1 MSAVLA
7 AALTLTL
14 PGVAHAAETSS
25 TSSETTTLTF
35 TDTGGVSWTPPVG
48 VEKISVEMAGGAG
61 ASFIREGQGGYGG
74 RAGRLEFDL
83 PVTSG
88 DDLLFVGATAG
99 GISKAHLP
107 GLGYLNG
114 GSGGD
119 RSGGAQRGGGGG
131 GASAVLLNDDL
142 VAVAGGGGGVGGS
155 VQTEPT
161 FSNPFRWRFGGSG
174 GWGTSGTDLAG
185 DDGVYGGHPGKGGSA
200 GTETGKSGTNGSKA
214 ANLTSSGGGGGG
226 GGGWPSGNGGQSGK
240 KAFSTSTGG
249 GGAGGASFTSSAVQN
264 PRLTTSA
271 DGDGY
276 VKISYENP
284 VKITLTAPTLVAAE
298 VPHNAH
304 VTVFGDNDVTVKPG
318 KVILTVGN
326 TFLGVDDVIDGRV
339 DFRYSLPQGQ
349 HTLTAEFTSRDRTQ
363 HATTSVDVVIGPS
376 PAASSVTLDELPT
389 RVAGG
394 STVTVT
400 GTLHASDAA
409 VDKEQQIS
417 LNVNGQR
424 MWSRSDADGR
434 FSFSFQ
440 APSHPSA
447 FTIRAQ
453 FDGNDAIGPS
463 MSGTMRIETY
473 DDQSVVALN
482 VSPTDAVYGEPVSV
496 NATVSP
502 EDGSG
507 DAASGLVLLSDG
519 DEYIAMAALD
529 GNGNAAFDDLLLPVG
544 TTTLTAVYGGDD
556 VYSGSHSPST
566 DVTVAAAST
575 ETRLAVE
582 SPSGRAGEPVD
593 VDVVVAADARST
605 FEPRGVVEILAGD
618 EVVATAATGEDGD
631 DTPRDGIAR
640 FHLELGDLDAGTHS
654 FTARFVASPG
664 FSDSASDEATV
675 SLRAIDTFL
684 EATPTDISI
693 SESDT
698 AVIEAHVTVT
708 GASLARQTPQEPHGS
723 VYATIAGE
731 LFGTPAVVDEQTGTA
746 ELRLSGF
753 DPGVHDVIV
762 TFQPDSS
769 TLAESTARVHV
780 AVAEDGPSDADSDS
794 GANADSEGSSQES
807 LPATGQREGTW
818 VVPAVLALLMSAT
831 GLALIM
837 RRRTHA

>member
-1 MSAVLA
+1 
-7 AALTLTL
+7 
-14 PGVAHAAETSS
+14 
-25 TSSETTTLTF
+25 
-35 TDTGGVSWTPPVG
+35 
-48 VEKISVEMAGGAG
+48 
-61 ASFIREGQGGYGG
+61 
-74 RAGRLEFDL
+74 
-83 PVTSG
+83 
-88 DDLLFVGATAG
+88 
-99 GISKAHLP
+99 
-107 GLGYLNG
+107 
-114 GSGGD
+114 
-119 RSGGAQRGGGGG
+119 
-131 GASAVLLNDDL
+131 
-142 VAVAGGGGGVGGS
+142 
-155 VQTEPT
+155 
-161 FSNPFRWRFGGSG
+161 
-174 GWGTSGTDLAG
+174 
-185 DDGVYGGHPGKGGSA
+185 
-200 GTETGKSGTNGSKA
+200 
-214 ANLTSSGGGGGG
+214 
-226 GGGWPSGNGGQSGK
+226 
-240 KAFSTSTGG
+240 
-249 GGAGGASFTSSAVQN
+249 
-264 PRLTTSA
+264 
-271 DGDGY
+271 
-276 VKISYENP
+276 
-284 VKITLTAPTLVAAE
+284 
-298 VPHNAH
+298 
-304 VTVFGDNDVTVKPG
+304 
-318 KVILTVGN
+318 
-326 TFLGVDDVIDGRV
+326 
-339 DFRYSLPQGQ
+339 
-349 HTLTAEFTSRDRTQ
+349 
-363 HATTSVDVVIGPS
+363 
-376 PAASSVTLDELPT
+376 
-389 RVAGG
+389 
-394 STVTVT
+394 
-400 GTLHASDAA
+400 
-409 VDKEQQIS
+409 
-417 LNVNGQR
+417 
-424 MWSRSDADGR
+424 
-434 FSFSFQ
+434 
-440 APSHPSA
+440 
-447 FTIRAQ
+447 
-453 FDGNDAIGPS
+453 
-463 MSGTMRIETY
+463 MRIETY

-482 VSPTDAVYGEPVSV
+482 ASPTDAVYGEPVSV
-496 NATVSP
+496 NATLSP

-593 VDVVVAADARST
+593 VDIEVAADARST

-618 EVVATAATGEDGD
+618 EVVSTAATGEDGD

-664 FSDSASDEATV
+664 FSDSASDEAAV

-698 AVIEAHVTVT
+698 AVVEAHVTVT

-723 VYATIAGE
+723 VYATIEGE

-780 AVAEDGPSDADSDS
+780 AVAEDGPSDADNDSDADSDSDS
-794 GANADSEGSSQES
+794 GTDGDSDSDTDADADADADADSHSGTDADADADAGTDADADADADAGTDADADTDSDSDADADSESGTDSGADAGTDAAADSGTDADSDTGSDADSDAGADTEGSSQES

-818 VVPAVLALLMSAT
+818 VVPAVLALMMSAT